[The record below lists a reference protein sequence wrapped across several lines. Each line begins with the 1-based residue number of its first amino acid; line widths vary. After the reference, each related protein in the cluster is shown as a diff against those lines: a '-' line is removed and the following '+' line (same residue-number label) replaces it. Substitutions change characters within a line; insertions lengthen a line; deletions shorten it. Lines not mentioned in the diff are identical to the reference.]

1 MHQLALEGVW
11 TLFERLSGKR
21 VNVCV
26 LSETLVWQLGLK
38 ESCFY
43 TDTDGW
49 IDGDGE
55 VVKQFPSLLS
65 FLSRLIPSL
74 DEKLPRDANTKW
86 HPHSKVRFSQTS
98 PPFGSQISSQFLIYL
113 LLQTSF
119 SFLHSCLIPLPLSSC
134 CLVIPSSVFLSWFLF
149 RCVFCFLLLTS
160 LCCFKLIYGSVTVL
174 LFSGT
179 LKVCFKESKYAM
191 AVQVFLFMSVC
202 VYKEKDIKTVWQ
214 TQRRTCCY
222 LQWDLVCS
230 ETV

>member
-134 CLVIPSSVFLSWFLF
+134 CLVIHVPSFFPDFSSDVSFASSSWPLSAALSWFMAAL
-149 RCVFCFLLLTS
+149 
-160 LCCFKLIYGSVTVL
+160 LCCCFQELWKCVL
-174 LFSGT
+174 K
-179 LKVCFKESKYAM
+179 KVNMPWQCKCFC
-191 AVQVFLFMSVC
+191 LCLSVC
-202 VYKEKDIKTVWQ
+202 IKKKT
-214 TQRRTCCY
+214 
-222 LQWDLVCS
+222 
-230 ETV
+230 